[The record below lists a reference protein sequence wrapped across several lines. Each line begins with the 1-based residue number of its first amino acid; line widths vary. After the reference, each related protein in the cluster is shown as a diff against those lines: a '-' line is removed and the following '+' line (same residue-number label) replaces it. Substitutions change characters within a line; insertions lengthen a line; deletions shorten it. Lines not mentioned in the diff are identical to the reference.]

1 MTFARLALAA
11 VLVAVLFAGCGG
23 DGQPNYMDTGTL
35 ETQLRKTAN
44 DRMADDPAQYGE
56 GTLVTSIKCVEGA
69 LPRVFDCG
77 GDTSDG
83 ERYVMSVTVAKDGSE
98 YVVTNGGHR

>member
-1 MTFARLALAA
+1 MTFARLAIAA

-56 GTLVTSIKCVEGA
+56 GTHVTSINCVEGSE
-69 LPRVFDCG
+69 PRMFKCG
-77 GDTSDG
+77 GATSDG
-83 ERYVMSVTVAKDGSE
+83 ERYTTTITVSKDGSK
-98 YVVTNGGHR
+98 YVSVPN